1 VFRDGVRDYL
11 ETHAYGNADT
21 KDLWISLGKAAKQ
34 AVPDVMDG
42 WIFQPGYPLVTAE
55 LTERSELV
63 LTQHRF
69 TYLPDPAP
77 GLWQVPVPLRIQAG
91 AKTEARRLLL
101 TRAEERVTCP
111 PDTQFVVINDNGH
124 GFYRVRYGP
133 LLLQRLLEHGLETL
147 APIERFN
154 LVNDAWAS
162 TLAGLMSLSAY
173 LDLTGR
179 FTEERDKNVW
189 AILIDSFG
197 FLNRIIDTSHRP
209 LLEAFVRARIGPAVE
224 AVGWTERAGENDL
237 VRQLR
242 SELIGALG
250 RLGNDST
257 TQARAVELYGIAR
270 KDPAAVDPNLLP
282 ALVGILAFTG
292 DAARY
297 EEFTERFKTAATPQE
312 ERRYLF
318 SLAMFRQEVLLERTL
333 AKTLDG
339 QIRIQDAP
347 FMVGAVMS
355 NVYGREQGWHF
366 VKNNWDVL
374 DQRFP
379 KQGLRRMCGGI
390 TGLSAPE
397 LERDVR
403 QFFEARKIDL
413 GGKTLEQ
420 YLEQLRVSV
429 AFGERNGGRL
439 TQYLQNDR

>member
-1 VFRDGVRDYL
+1 
-11 ETHAYGNADT
+11 
-21 KDLWISLGKAAKQ
+21 
-34 AVPDVMDG
+34 
-42 WIFQPGYPLVTAE
+42 
-55 LTERSELV
+55 
-63 LTQHRF
+63 
-69 TYLPDPAP
+69 
-77 GLWQVPVPLRIQAG
+77 
-91 AKTEARRLLL
+91 
-101 TRAEERVTCP
+101 
-111 PDTQFVVINDNGH
+111 
-124 GFYRVRYGP
+124 
-133 LLLQRLLEHGLETL
+133 
-147 APIERFN
+147 
-154 LVNDAWAS
+154 
-162 TLAGLMSLSAY
+162 
-173 LDLTGR
+173 
-179 FTEERDKNVW
+179 
-189 AILIDSFG
+189 
-197 FLNRIIDTSHRP
+197 
-209 LLEAFVRARIGPAVE
+209 
-224 AVGWTERAGENDL
+224 
-237 VRQLR
+237 
-242 SELIGALG
+242 LG